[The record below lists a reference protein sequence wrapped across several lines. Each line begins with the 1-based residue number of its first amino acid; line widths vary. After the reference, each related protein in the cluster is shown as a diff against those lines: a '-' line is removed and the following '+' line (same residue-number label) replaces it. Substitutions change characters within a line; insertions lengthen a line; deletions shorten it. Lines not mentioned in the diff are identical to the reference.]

1 MEFERLK
8 ECVYELL
15 FQHNCVII
23 PGFGGFITN
32 YKSAGFEDSRLLIY
46 PSRKRLAFNQN
57 LNQNDGLL
65 VNQWSIIKSISYQDA
80 LTEVEAFG
88 SYLNNKINASKSF
101 DFKNLG
107 TFYQNPENN
116 LLFLPFQGLNF
127 HDSSFGLEPLKI
139 KLLTVI
145 PSGVMIQS
153 VVEPAIEISAT
164 ENSVAMH
171 HTLKNSFLPRLLK
184 YAAVITLLILS
195 AFTLFYLSDKYGKK
209 TIAKTDQ
216 SNQNA
221 SIINT
226 DTNFKQEV
234 AQDEKKL
241 VVPEYV
247 LERQQLVEIK
257 NKLTH
262 LSSTGANQ
270 HDSYMVISGYYETE
284 TEAKSYL
291 KKLSAKFEHTELK
304 VSSEGKYYIY
314 IETFFKHTTAENFSV
329 MLAEMGFKEVKVEP
343 ENI

>member
-8 ECVYELL
+8 ECVFELL

-65 VNQWSIIKSISYQDA
+65 VNQWSIIKSISYQEA

-88 SYLNNKINASKSF
+88 SYLNTKIHSSKSF

-107 TFYQNPENN
+107 TFYQNPEKN

-153 VVEPAIEISAT
+153 VVEPVNEIST
-164 ENSVAMH
+164 LDNSVVLVQKH
-171 HTLKNSFLPRLLK
+171 KNNFLPRLLK
-184 YAAVITLLILS
+184 YAAVFSLLVLS
-195 AFTLFYLSDKYGKK
+195 AFTLVYLSDKYGKK
-209 TIAKTDQ
+209 TIAKADQ
-216 SNQNA
+216 NNQNA

-226 DTNFKQEV
+226 DSNLNQELRQEEKQ
-234 AQDEKKL
+234 L
-241 VVPEYV
+241 VVPEYG

-257 NKLTH
+257 NKLSH
-262 LSSTGANQ
+262 LSSSGANQ
-270 HDSYMVISGYYETE
+270 HASYMVISGYYETE
-284 TEAKSYL
+284 KEASGIL
-291 KKLSAKFEHTELK
+291 KKLTAKFEHTKLK
-304 VSSEGKYYIY
+304 VNSEGKYYIF

-329 MLAEMGFKEVKVEP
+329 MLAEMGFKEVQVES
-343 ENI
+343 ENN